1 MVLLDKVFLLK
12 IKALIIF
19 CVAFIFFSGCS
30 ENTMELVF
38 HEDGSIEYN
47 AYIGIDKEIIND
59 DFFRESFQN
68 FEYVDNPMKNPYF
81 FFDDWG
87 GETDELWRRQVA
99 GVRTFLSRRSRDDI
113 YPEYVL
119 SDLVYFSM
127 AFTQVFEGILGFTTS
142 FYEDDKIIGFVANK
156 RFRDV
161 EAFKSFTER
170 ASDKFEDKFGEVS
183 YEDDTWVDDF
193 DIAREVTYSI
203 ILYSDRIFNR
213 INIDD
218 DQISINIDNVSHELS
233 IYEIRNLLTIIEEDE
248 RFSFPEDL
256 LQRFE
261 GNLRLRTYMPVVRH
275 NAPIISDDRMTL
287 EWDLI
292 NSLLIRMHMAPQ
304 AEEREPEKGIFGTVF
319 LLVFVA
325 LVIIGLVVYLDT
337 KKNPEHGI
345 LSKFKK
351 NDW

>member
-1 MVLLDKVFLLK
+1 MVFLDKVFLLK
-12 IKALIIF
+12 IKALIIV

-30 ENTMELVF
+30 ENTLELVF
-38 HEDGSIEYN
+38 HEDGRIEYN

-68 FEYVDNPMKNPYF
+68 IEYVDNPMKNPYF

-87 GETDELWRRQVA
+87 GDTHELWGGQMA
-99 GVRTFLSRRSRDDI
+99 GDRTFLSRRNKDDI
-113 YPEYVL
+113 YSEYVL
-119 SDLVYFSM
+119 RELVVLSND
-127 AFTQVFEGILGFTTS
+127 FTRVFEEILGFTTS
-142 FYEDDKIIGFVANK
+142 FYENDEIIGFFANK
-156 RFRDV
+156 EFKDV

-170 ASDKFEDKFGEVS
+170 ASDTFEDYFGEVS
-183 YEDDTWVDDF
+183 YEDDTWIDDF
-193 DIAREVTYSI
+193 DIVRDVTYSI

-218 DQISINIDNVSHELS
+218 DQIRINIDNVSHELS
-233 IYEIRNLLTIIEEDE
+233 IYEIRNLLRIIEEDE

-256 LQRFE
+256 IQRFE
-261 GNLRLRTYMPVVRH
+261 GNLRLRTYMPVARH

-304 AEEREPEKGIFGTVF
+304 AEERKPEKDIFDTVF
-319 LLVFVA
+319 LFVFVA
-325 LVIIGLVVYLDT
+325 LVIIGLVVYLAI
-337 KKNPEHGI
+337 KKNSKNGI
-345 LSKFKK
+345 LSKSKK
-351 NDW
+351 KGW